1 MRITIEPTQ
10 KIITLDGVPAR
21 VWSGI
26 TDTGTRCLL
35 FVTRIA
41 VDENETP
48 EAHQEFAEQLSET
61 PKPHPEAEALPARLI
76 L

>member
-1 MRITIEPTQ
+1 
-10 KIITLDGVPAR
+10 
-21 VWSGI
+21 
-26 TDTGTRCLL
+26 L

-41 VDENETP
+41 VEENEP
-48 EAHQEFAEQLSET
+48 AEAHQEFAEQLSET

>member
-10 KIITLDGVPAR
+10 KIVTLNGVPAR
-21 VWSGI
+21 IWAGT

-41 VDENETP
+41 VEENEP
-48 EAHQEFAEQLSET
+48 AEAHQEFAEQLSET